1 MDYIQKCSAFKLL
14 PLDKQLLLNKCVQ
27 KIVHGKTPQYLKE
40 LMIPSDRLHVHGN
53 TLKKNLNENV

>member
-14 PLDKQLLLNKCVQ
+14 PLDKQLLLNKCVLTQ

-53 TLKKNLNENV
+53 T